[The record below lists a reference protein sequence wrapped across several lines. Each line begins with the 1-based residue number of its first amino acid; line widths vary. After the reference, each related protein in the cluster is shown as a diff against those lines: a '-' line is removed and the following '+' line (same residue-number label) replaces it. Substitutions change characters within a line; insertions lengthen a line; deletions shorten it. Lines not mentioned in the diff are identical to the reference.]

1 MTNDEERGPRSVSPL
16 EDASPCES
24 DGIRSRRQTLHE
36 KRGSVAQRLKT
47 GQAAQLYARLNAV
60 DFMNSAFPVF
70 RLDVD
75 VFVPGPGG
83 DYRAHRRRYSE
94 GDRQPDGPRSCSDE
108 RSGQVH
114 VVGPHHALASL
125 GVLTAVFLALSAISI
140 ASTLQ
145 AWYPR
150 INNLPKLNDWKR
162 QTVYR
167 LVWFAGFVL
176 QIWLLAWVGL
186 RTGPAGGKVLI
197 FLCRFAISTVFWW
210 WSMYLLLQRRIPW
223 RSLLPSGLATAFCL
237 TGLGVFS
244 ALLFSGSVVSDQ
256 KSYGSVGRN
265 DGDSV
270 VPHRIR
276 CVHPSRCC
284 VRPSLERRAPGTG
297 LTAQQTAKS
306 RQRVAG
312 KLSQPG

>member
-1 MTNDEERGPRSVSPL
+1 MLS
-16 EDASPCES
+16 
-24 DGIRSRRQTLHE
+24 
-36 KRGSVAQRLKT
+36 
-47 GQAAQLYARLNAV
+47 
-60 DFMNSAFPVF
+60 
-70 RLDVD
+70 
-75 VFVPGPGG
+75 
-83 DYRAHRRRYSE
+83 
-94 GDRQPDGPRSCSDE
+94 
-108 RSGQVH
+108 
-114 VVGPHHALASL
+114 
-125 GVLTAVFLALSAISI
+125 AVFLALSAISI

-145 AWYPR
+145 AWYER

-197 FLCRFAISTVFWW
+197 FLCEFAISTVFWW

-256 KSYGSVGRN
+256 KSYGSVG
-265 DGDSV
+265 V
-270 VPHRIR
+270 MMAI
-276 CVHPSRCC
+276 
-284 VRPSLERRAPGTG
+284 
-297 LTAQQTAKS
+297 
-306 RQRVAG
+306 
-312 KLSQPG
+312 LSYLIGFGVCIHLGAVFGRLWNEGHQGQD